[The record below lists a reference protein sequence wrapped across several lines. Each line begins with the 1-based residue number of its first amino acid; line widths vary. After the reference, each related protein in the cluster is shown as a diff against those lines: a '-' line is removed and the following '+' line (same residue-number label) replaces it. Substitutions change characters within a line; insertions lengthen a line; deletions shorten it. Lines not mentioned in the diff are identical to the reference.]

1 MEPETNDNAET
12 DLPKPSKR
20 RPRGIAGRETEES
33 LAAWKL
39 LMEEKKVAR
48 ETDLTKRSS
57 VQNRITRN
65 RRLRISEPEAE
76 K

>member
-1 MEPETNDNAET
+1 MTEANDNAET
-12 DLPKPSKR
+12 DLPKPSKQR
-20 RPRGIAGRETEES
+20 SRGIVGRETEES
-33 LAAWKL
+33 LAEWKRA
-39 LMEEKKVAR
+39 MEEKKAAMAKASV
-48 ETDLTKRSS
+48 KRRP

>member
-1 MEPETNDNAET
+1 MIMLKLIYQNPLNA
-12 DLPKPSKR
+12 
-20 RPRGIAGRETEES
+20 PRGIVGRETEES
-33 LAAWKL
+33 LAEWKRA
-39 LMEEKKVAR
+39 MEEKKAAMAKASV
-48 ETDLTKRSS
+48 KRRP